1 MSQTSSKAFEQ
12 QSLFNPN
19 GVCVF
24 VLFATFVVVCGG
36 EPFLTADAPPK
47 LVAMMKLT
55 AALKSGPDN
64 YAGNSER
71 EEWDRKIRTL
81 QQDFESIPFDARK
94 DPETAKTIIEIFKN
108 QLEGRYSGGNFVNLD
123 DHISQMHVDLLD
135 R

>member
-1 MSQTSSKAFEQ
+1 MSKTLPKAFERA
-12 QSLFNPN
+12 SISKPL
-19 GVCVF
+19 GICIL
-24 VLFATFVVVCGG
+24 VLSATFVGCGG
-36 EPFLTADAPPK
+36 EPFLMADVPPK
-47 LVAMMKLT
+47 LVAMKKLT
-55 AALKSGPDN
+55 AVMKSGPDR

-71 EEWDRKIRTL
+71 EKWDQKVRTL

-108 QLEGRYSGGNFVNLD
+108 QLEGRFSGGNFVNLD